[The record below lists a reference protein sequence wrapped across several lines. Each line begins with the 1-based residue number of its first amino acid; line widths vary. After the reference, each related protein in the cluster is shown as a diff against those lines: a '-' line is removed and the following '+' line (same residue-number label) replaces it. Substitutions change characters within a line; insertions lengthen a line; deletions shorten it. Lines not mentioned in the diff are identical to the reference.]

1 MTIDDQIRNEKLQY
15 DLNREAAKISAL
27 SSGKIHKYEYLTG
40 EDILPSN
47 QQQIIEQAKTIKI
60 QSKTKTKTIED
71 QGKKQVDALES
82 LKAKEETKPIEDKSN
97 NQSKA
102 AIIFN
107 ELINKRKEVMS
118 ELYDKADYNN
128 LKFEYV
134 GQTNDV
140 IFYEY
145 KDSKELF
152 DMIKNSQIKFS
163 DVINKQNKFLKK
175 LNEVKMGKKTIG
187 QKEVINNLEKFYK
200 SREDVIKFFRD
211 YTEMLSDA
219 SYNARKNETK
229 GKGLKILTP
238 EQMLQRLPIALVQ
251 VKAGNN
257 SESLLNEIRQIVC
270 SFYQS
275 KQITKKVYNSIIE
288 SINV

>member
-1 MTIDDQIRNEKLQY
+1 MK
-15 DLNREAAKISAL
+15 
-27 SSGKIHKYEYLTG
+27 
-40 EDILPSN
+40 P
-47 QQQIIEQAKTIKI
+47 
-60 QSKTKTKTIED
+60 
-71 QGKKQVDALES
+71 
-82 LKAKEETKPIEDKSN
+82 KEETIPTEDKSN

-118 ELYDKADYNN
+118 ELYDKVEYNK

-140 IFYEY
+140 SFYEY
-145 KDSKELF
+145 KDSKKLF
-152 DMIKNSQIKFS
+152 NMIKNSQIKFS

-187 QKEVINNLEKFYK
+187 QKEGINNLEKFYK
-200 SREDVIKFFRD
+200 SREEVIKFFRD

-219 SYNARKNETK
+219 NYNARKNKTE
-229 GKGLKILTP
+229 GRGLKILTP
-238 EQMLQRLPIALVQ
+238 EQMLQKLPIALAQ

-257 SESLLNEIRQIVC
+257 SESFLNEIRQIVY
-270 SFYQS
+270 SLYQS
-275 KQITKKVYNSIIE
+275 KQITKKVYNSIIK